1 MNEIE
6 VLSTNNIVEISTNSI
21 NQTEVLLNVANK
33 FRDLIDVNPS
43 GISST
48 NDNYLVAYD
57 ADTDKFT
64 LIDPDTALVS
74 AASTVTFAPGFSGL
88 PEPFLARLDLDLDD
102 RIDIDA
108 GTF

>member
-1 MNEIE
+1 MEEIE
-6 VLSTNNIVEISTNSI
+6 VLTSNNLIEISTNSI
-21 NQTEVLLNVANK
+21 TQTEVLLNVANK
-33 FRDLIDVNPS
+33 FRDLVDVNPS
-43 GISST
+43 GISTT

-74 AASTVTFAPGFSGL
+74 AASTTSFAPGYSGL
-88 PEPFLARLDLDLDD
+88 PEAFLSRLDLDLDD